1 MPGTSGTLETIALEL
16 GKLLKPLEQLLGPSI
31 FVKLG
36 VELPRSISGD
46 AGIIGKLT
54 AAATKAGELDPKIT
68 SLATAISSDDTNSI
82 ISAAVPLI
90 ANIAELIALLVEV
103 GDAVSS
109 AANSLPPSDKTQL
122 QQFAETMAVRTLEY
136 MSVGYLDDRLPSL
149 TSSFDLLG
157 IIDKEFKPSASLEVS
172 NAPKEIIP
180 RRFYLDRIPKLL
192 SHPDQYLQDVFKW
205 GANDFDGTMLLR
217 KIQALLESFGVPA
230 IIYQTLG
237 QPAVLEA
244 YIFNIQVDNSVT
256 PPGFKFD
263 LSLPGNTTFD
273 KQIDFSSLWKGTV
286 HVEANYAAG
295 IEATLHPPFTF
306 NAKPPSGNIALT
318 LMLGLKAENSSGDP
332 VIILGV
338 TGGTRL
344 QAKSI
349 SGSVGINASLG
360 TSGGE
365 ISPAIQLKIEEG
377 KLIIDFSQGDG
388 FIQSLLSGVHFE
400 GDFSLEA
407 DWDPVKGLRLHGSGG
422 VELFIPVHIDLTVVV
437 INGIYF
443 AIKFSGSDPPLQIGL
458 ATQITANLGP
468 LVAVVDHIGVN
479 IGISF
484 PSDGSGRLGMADI
497 DFQFQPPKGVGLSLD
512 TGVIKGG
519 GFLYLDYD
527 KGQYYGA
534 LELSLEDVINLKA
547 VGIINT
553 KMPDGSTGF
562 ALLILV
568 TAEFTPIQLGFGFTL
583 NGVGGLLGL
592 NHSTD
597 IAALQA
603 GVKTG
608 AVNSILFPPDV
619 VANITRIISDLQT
632 IFPIVQGHFII
643 TPMGKVGWFTPPLVT
658 LELGIIIDIPTPA
671 LVIIGILA
679 CILPTE
685 DAPILKLQVNFAG
698 GIDFD
703 KGLIWFDASLFDSSL
718 LIFTLSGDMALRI
731 GWGDNPMFVISIGGF
746 HPAFHEVPSDLTNMK
761 RLTIALL
768 SGDNPRLTAQ
778 TYFAITSNSVQS
790 GAKVEL
796 YAEACGFNV
805 YGYLGY
811 DLLVQ
816 FNPFYFIADIYAG
829 LALRSGT
836 DVIMGISVFCE
847 LSGPTPWHAKG
858 DASLTILFFTITV
871 GFDVTWGDS
880 APPQVVESEDVL
892 KLVSDALSDSRNWKS
907 GIPANSNL
915 SVSLKAINLPPEQI
929 ILHPFGILSVSQ
941 KVVPLQLNINKF
953 GNKKPAADTYFD
965 MTYGGG
971 STIYT
976 DEQFAMANFIQ
987 MSDSEKLARKSF
999 EQMKSGLTFQGS
1011 DTTSHGVEM
1020 DKEVTYELTYVHKK
1034 KMLFIKAGI
1043 FRLFASIFNVTVKG
1057 NSIYKSSYS
1066 VSKKISTN
1074 APAKVE
1080 VSKPGYSVV
1089 NTSDMQL
1096 HTGTSAVASEAEA
1109 YMLHDTLIAQDP
1121 SLKDSL
1127 QVVSNFELN

>member
-1 MPGTSGTLETIALEL
+1 MPSTSGTLETIALEL
-16 GKLLKPLEQLLGPSI
+16 GKLLKPLENLLEPGI

-36 VELPRSISGD
+36 IELPRSISGD
-46 AGIIGKLT
+46 AGIVNKLT
-54 AAATKAGELDPKIT
+54 EAAAKAGELDPKIT
-68 SLATAISSDDTNSI
+68 SLASAISSDDTNSI
-82 ISAAVPLI
+82 ISSAVPLI
-90 ANIAELIALLVEV
+90 TNISELIALLVQV
-103 GDAVSS
+103 GDAVNT
-109 AANSLPPSDKTQL
+109 AANSLSPADKNQI
-122 QQFAETMAVRTLEY
+122 QQFAGTMAVRTLEY
-136 MSVGYLDDRLPSL
+136 MTVGYLDDRLPSL
-149 TSSFDLLG
+149 TSAFDLLG
-157 IIDKEFKPSASLEVS
+157 IIDKEFKASEFLEVS

-180 RRFYLDRIPKLL
+180 RRFYLDKIPKLL
-192 SHPDQYLQDVFKW
+192 SHPDQYLQQVYKW
-205 GANDFDGTMLLR
+205 GANDFDGTTLMR

-230 IIYQTLG
+230 VIYESPG

-244 YIFNIQVDNSVT
+244 YIFNIQLDNSVN
-256 PPGFKFD
+256 PPGLKFD

-273 KQIDFSSLWKGTV
+273 KQVDFSSLWKGTI
-286 HVEANYAAG
+286 HIEANYAAG
-295 IEATLHPPFTF
+295 IEASLHPPFTL
-306 NAKPPSGNIALT
+306 NLKPPTGNLNLT
-318 LMLGLKAENSSGDP
+318 LLLGLKAENSSGDP
-332 VIILGV
+332 IIILGV

-349 SGSVGINASLG
+349 SGSIGINASLG
-360 TSGGE
+360 IGGGE
-365 ISPAIQLKIEEG
+365 ISPEIQLKIDEG

-388 FIQSLLSGVHFE
+388 FIQTLLSGIHFE
-400 GDFSLEA
+400 GDFGLEA
-407 DWDPVKGLRLHGSGG
+407 DWDPVQGLRLHGSGG

-443 AIKFSGSDPPLQIGL
+443 ELKFAGGDPPLQLGL

-484 PSDGSGRLGMADI
+484 PSDGSGRLGMSDI
-497 DFQFQPPKGVGLSLD
+497 NFQFQPPRGVGLSLD

-519 GFLYLDYD
+519 GFLYLDFD
-527 KGQYYGA
+527 KGEYYGA
-534 LELSLEDVINLKA
+534 LELSLKDVINLKA

-597 IAALQA
+597 ILALQA

-619 VANITRIISDLQT
+619 VNNITRIISDMQT
-632 IFPIVQGHFII
+632 IFPIVTGHFII
-643 TPMGKVGWFTPPLVT
+643 APMGKLGWFTPPLVI

-671 LVIIGILA
+671 LVIIGILK

-703 KGLIWFDASLFDSSL
+703 KGLIWFDASLFDSSI
-718 LIFTLSGDMALRI
+718 LIFTLTGDMALRI
-731 GWGDNPMFVISIGGF
+731 GWGDNPIFILSVGGF

-778 TYFAITSNSVQS
+778 TYFAITSNTVQS

-796 YAEACGFNV
+796 YAEACGFNI
-805 YGYLGY
+805 YGFLGY

-816 FNPFYFIADIYAG
+816 FNPFHFIADIYAG

-836 DVIMGISVFCE
+836 DVIAGISVYCE

-858 DASLTILFFTITV
+858 DASLTILFFSISI
-871 GFDVTWGDS
+871 GFDVTWGEN
-880 APPQVVESEDVL
+880 APPQIVESEDVL
-892 KLVSDALSDSRNWKS
+892 KLVKDALNDSRNWKAA
-907 GIPANSNL
+907 IPANSNL
-915 SVSLKAINLPPEQI
+915 SVSLKALNLPSDQI
-929 ILHPFGILSVSQ
+929 VLHPFGVLSASQ

-965 MTYGGG
+965 MTYDVG
-971 STIYT
+971 STTYA
-976 DEQFAMANFIQ
+976 EEEFAIANFIQ
-987 MSDSEKLARKSF
+987 MSDSDKLARKSF
-999 EQMKSGLTFQGS
+999 EQMKSGLTFQAS
-1011 DTTSHGVEM
+1011 DTTNHGTET

-1034 KMLFIKAGI
+1034 KNLFIKAGI
-1043 FRLFASIFNVTVKG
+1043 FRLFNSIFNVTVKG

-1066 VSKKISTN
+1066 ISKKISTN
-1074 APAKVE
+1074 IPAKVE

-1089 NTSDMQL
+1089 NVSDMQL
-1096 HTGTSAVASEAEA
+1096 YSGTSVVGTEAEA
-1109 YMLHDTLIAQDP
+1109 YMLHDTLIAKDP
-1121 SLKDSL
+1121 SLDGTL